1 MESESKRC
9 ITIKRI
15 LVLLILSVLFFSEFW
30 NIPKDAVSDFFPPV
44 PSLLKRKHAST
55 LDSAIFNRSRKSHTS
70 NRKIVII
77 LAYMHTGSTYIG
89 SIFQHHKESFYEFEN
104 LRSLMYS
111 TRAGKVIHFLNGTS
125 QRLQPHPDVL
135 NVHHN
140 VHPVVGAEAVR
151 KMITCNHQDLDL
163 ATLANHYFPIRN
175 PVNRHLAPFLN
186 CQEKL
191 YGKRTVLYAVSALK
205 YVDNKMLKNTT
216 RAMEIVRTCL
226 PLLTN
231 RCKQSKIVVEK
242 FIRMTMEMVKHLFQ
256 SFRNLKIIH
265 LFRDPRAMLD
275 SQVRKG
281 DSKAHILS
289 TFKGRVKYMCQQ
301 MSKDRTI
308 AKELD
313 LMYPGQIYTLRYEDM
328 VDLPLDTIRKVFNF
342 IDVPFTKTDELF
354 VKSLSRKKNTADLRK
369 PPPLSAW
376 RKHIT
381 AQSLSVTDEYCSSLY
396 KEFGYIKLKNLTAVK
411 DPWQIDHF

>member
-1 MESESKRC
+1 MESESKGY
-9 ITIKRI
+9 ITVKRI
-15 LVLLILSVLFFSEFW
+15 LALLILSLLFFAEYR
-30 NIPKDAVSDFFPPV
+30 NIPKGDVSDNYPPA
-44 PSLLKRKHAST
+44 PSLQKRKDAKT
-55 LDSAIFNRSRKSHTS
+55 LDSASFNGSRKSPTS
-70 NRKIVII
+70 NRKMVII

-89 SIFQHHKESFYEFEN
+89 SIFQHHKGSFYEFEN
-104 LRSLMYS
+104 LRSHMYS

-163 ATLANHYFPIRN
+163 ATLANHYFPIRH
-175 PVNRHLAPFLN
+175 PVNRHLVPFLT

-191 YGKRTVLYAVSALK
+191 YGKRTALYSVSALK
-205 YVDNKMLKNTT
+205 YVDNKMLKNTPH
-216 RAMEIVRTCL
+216 AMEIVRTCL

-231 RCKQSKIVVEK
+231 RCKRSKIVVEK
-242 FIRMTMEMVKHLFQ
+242 FIRMTMEMVKDLFQ

-275 SQVRKG
+275 SQARNG
-281 DSKAHILS
+281 DSNANVLS
-289 TFKGRVKYMCQQ
+289 TFKGRAKYICQQ
-301 MSKDRTI
+301 MSTDRTI

-313 LMYPGQIYTLRYEDM
+313 IMYPGQIYTLRYEDM

-354 VKSLSRKKNTADLRK
+354 VKSLSRKKPA
-369 PPPLSAW
+369 PLSAW
-376 RKHIT
+376 RKHMT
-381 AQSLSVTDEYCSSLY
+381 AQSLSIIDEYCSSLY
-396 KEFGYIKLKNLTAVK
+396 KELGYIEFKNLTAVK
-411 DPWQIDHF
+411 DPRQKDHF